1 MNTAGIILILEK
13 VERVTFKNLNEIKEI
28 FSYVYERGKIYA

>member
-28 FSYVYERGKIYA
+28 FSYV

>member
-13 VERVTFKNLNEIKEI
+13 AERVTFKNLNEIKEI
-28 FSYVYERGKIYA
+28 FSYV